1 MGIFLRRITGAAL
14 LNAQAYEDV
23 ERDRS
28 ATMQAMAVVLLS
40 SLAAGVGALG
50 PLGARPLALAAIS
63 LLAFA
68 MWFIWA
74 VLTLQIGTRILPSPQ
89 TRADVGELLRTT
101 GFAAA
106 PGMLRVVALIPG
118 LTAVVFVVT
127 TAWML
132 MSMIVAVRQAL
143 DLTSTGRAF
152 AVCALGLTLALG
164 FAFGI
169 GLVFAPALH

>member
-1 MGIFLRRITGAAL
+1 MGIFLRRIAGAAL
-14 LNAQAYEDV
+14 LRTEVYEDV
-23 ERDRS
+23 EGDRS

-50 PLGARPLALAAIS
+50 PLGARPMALASIS

-68 MWFIWA
+68 VWFIWA
-74 VLTLQIGTRILPSPQ
+74 VLTLQIGTRIMPSPQ

-106 PGMLRVVALIPG
+106 PGMLRVVAVIPG
-118 LTAVVFVVT
+118 LTTVVFVVT

-132 MSMIVAVRQAL
+132 LAMIVAVRQAL
-143 DLTSTGRAF
+143 DLNSTGRAF
-152 AVCALGLTLALG
+152 AVCALGLALALG

>member
-14 LNAQAYEDV
+14 LSTQAYEDV

-28 ATMQAMAVVLLS
+28 ATMQAMIVVLLS

-50 PLGARPLALAAIS
+50 PLGVRPLALAGIS

-68 MWFIWA
+68 LWFVWA
-74 VLTLQIGTRILPSPQ
+74 VLTLQIGTRIMPSPQ
-89 TRADVGELLRTT
+89 THADVGELLRTT

-106 PGMLRVVALIPG
+106 PGLLRVLAVIPG
-118 LTAVVFVVT
+118 HTAGVFVVT

-132 MSMIVAVRQAL
+132 MAMIVAVRQAL
-143 DLTSTGRAF
+143 DLNSTGRAF

>member
-14 LNAQAYEDV
+14 LSTQAYEDV

-28 ATMQAMAVVLLS
+28 ATMQAMIVVLLS

-50 PLGARPLALAAIS
+50 PLGARPLALAGIS

-68 MWFIWA
+68 LWFMWA
-74 VLTLQIGTRILPSPQ
+74 VLTLQIGTRIMPSPQ
-89 TRADVGELLRTT
+89 THADVGELLRTT

-106 PGMLRVVALIPG
+106 PGMLRVLAVIPG
-118 LTAVVFVVT
+118 LTTGVFVVT

-132 MSMIVAVRQAL
+132 MAMIVAVRQAL
-143 DLTSTGRAF
+143 DLNSTGRAF

>member
-1 MGIFLRRITGAAL
+1 MGIFLRRIIGAAL
-14 LNAQAYEDV
+14 LSTQAYEDV

-28 ATMQAMAVVLLS
+28 ATTQAMIVVLLS

-50 PLGARPLALAAIS
+50 PLGARPLALASIS
-63 LLAFA
+63 MLAFA

-74 VLTLQIGTRILPSPQ
+74 VLTLQIGTRIMPSPQ

-106 PGMLRVVALIPG
+106 PGMLRVVGVIPG
-118 LTAVVFVVT
+118 LTAAVFVVT

-132 MSMIVAVRQAL
+132 MAMIVAVRQAL

-152 AVCALGLTLALG
+152 AVCAVGLTLALG
-164 FAFGI
+164 FALGI

>member
-14 LNAQAYEDV
+14 LSTQAYEDV
-23 ERDRS
+23 ERDRT
-28 ATMQAMAVVLLS
+28 ATMQAMIVVLLS

-50 PLGARPLALAAIS
+50 PMGARPLALAGIS

-68 MWFIWA
+68 LWFVWA
-74 VLTLQIGTRILPSPQ
+74 VLTLQIGTRIMPSPQ
-89 TRADVGELLRTT
+89 THADVGELLRTT

-106 PGMLRVVALIPG
+106 PGMLRVLAIIPG
-118 LTAVVFVVT
+118 LTAGVFVVT

-132 MSMIVAVRQAL
+132 MAMIVAVRQAL
-143 DLTSTGRAF
+143 DLNSTGRAF

>member
-1 MGIFLRRITGAAL
+1 MGIVLRRITGAAL
-14 LNAQAYEDV
+14 LSTQTYEDV

-28 ATMQAMAVVLLS
+28 ATAQAMAVVLLS

-50 PLGARPLALAAIS
+50 PLGARPLALAGIS

-68 MWFIWA
+68 LWFMWA
-74 VLTLQIGTRILPSPQ
+74 VLTLQIGTRIMPSPQ
-89 TRADVGELLRTT
+89 THADVGELLRTT

-106 PGMLRVVALIPG
+106 PGMLRVLAVIPG
-118 LTAVVFVVT
+118 LTVGVFVVT

-132 MSMIVAVRQAL
+132 MAMIVAVRQAL

-152 AVCALGLTLALG
+152 AVCALGLSLALG